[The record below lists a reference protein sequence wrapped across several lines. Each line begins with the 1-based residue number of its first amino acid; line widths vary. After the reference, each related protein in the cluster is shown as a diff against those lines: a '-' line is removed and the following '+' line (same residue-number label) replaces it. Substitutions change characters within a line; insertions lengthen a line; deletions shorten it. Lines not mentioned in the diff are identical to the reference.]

1 MVRVVSNNAVSS
13 SFSVTTAPVL
23 SSTYLRVTPPPPLL
37 TVKKSSHLSTLPEA
51 ISNHG
56 RSPLLSLSI
65 FNHCCSPRRP
75 FTSFIGVS
83 TLSPCVVELLIV
95 VLPFHPG
102 IVKLR
107 TYGSMLSLKNLHLVL
122 DFTSPSPVRR
132 LCQSTPL
139 SRLSPSPDRVTNS
152 SHRLHPT
159 PTSFLTGLYA
169 TDYISNIEAA
179 PSHQGFYGAKLHRL
193 DLFLLVTTRPI
204 VQECCFARFPH
215 EVFTAASLPH
225 YAVSSIDSSSQSRIC
240 GLPDLLVAGTIVQEC
255 GLARFT
261 NSITAAIP
269 SHYVVSSID
278 GSSQSQLC
286 DIHTGVVT
294 RRSIHPEAFYLLSDV
309 CSHTLWLNES
319 DDCLLRS
326 SVTTCW
332 ARHGNVEFRVLDPI
346 KPSALSSNL
355 ISPSASL
362 EVKLELEIHLVY
374 SVSHVGFKVD
384 RTCFSA
390 KLSQIGLSSLN
401 VVYGSGASHLKFLPV
416 NIPTFSYRCFNV
428 VFDYQLLFRTIA
440 MGTKLHSTIEPGSGL
455 SASVVNV
462 AL

>member
-1 MVRVVSNNAVSS
+1 MVSVISNNAVSS

-107 TYGSMLSLKNLHLVL
+107 TYGSMLSMKNLQSYPTYAESEPDLHLSLVL

-152 SHRLHPT
+152 NHHLHPT

-169 TDYISNIEAA
+169 TDYTPNIEAA

-193 DLFLLVTTRPI
+193 DLCLLVTIRPI

-215 EVFTAASLPH
+215 EVFTAASLSH

-240 GLPDLLVAGTIVQEC
+240 GLSDLLVARTIVQEC

-269 SHYVVSSID
+269 SHYAVSSID
-278 GSSQSQLC
+278 GSSQSQSTMHL
-286 DIHTGVVT
+286 HTGVVT
-294 RRSIHPEAFYLLSDV
+294 LRPIHPEAFHLLSDV
-309 CSHTLWLNES
+309 YSHTLWLNES
-319 DDCLLRS
+319 DDCLLRP

-355 ISPSASL
+355 ISPSAFL

-374 SVSHVGFKVD
+374 SATIRVAMVYLSE
-384 RTCFSA
+384 SE
-390 KLSQIGLSSLN
+390 KL
-401 VVYGSGASHLKFLPV
+401 
-416 NIPTFSYRCFNV
+416 
-428 VFDYQLLFRTIA
+428 
-440 MGTKLHSTIEPGSGL
+440 
-455 SASVVNV
+455 
-462 AL
+462 

>member
-1 MVRVVSNNAVSS
+1 MIISKPFFFENESMTSMAIVGRHNIYSYARPNSLPIETPPHIISLGAGEAFGRRRRAICTTARSSPSSASFFVVLSLCSVVSVVSNNAVSS

-23 SSTYLRVTPPPPLL
+23 SSTYLQAPPPPPLL
-37 TVKKSSHLSTLPEA
+37 TVMKSSHLSTLPET

-56 RSPLLSLSI
+56 RSPLL
-65 FNHCCSPRRP
+65 
-75 FTSFIGVS
+75 
-83 TLSPCVVELLIV
+83 TLS

-102 IVKLR
+102 IVKPR
-107 TYGSMLSLKNLHLVL
+107 TCGSMLSMKNLQLDPTYAEPLEPDLLVNLVL
-122 DFTSPSPVRR
+122 GFTSPSPVRR

-159 PTSFLTGLYA
+159 PASFLTCLYA
-169 TDYISNIEAA
+169 TDYTPNIEAA

-193 DLFLLVTTRPI
+193 DLRLLVTTGPI
-204 VQECCFARFPH
+204 VQECCFARFH
-215 EVFTAASLPH
+215 GFHHSSLSH
-225 YAVSSIDSSSQSRIC
+225 YAVSSIDGSSQNRIC

-269 SHYVVSSID
+269 SHYAVSSID
-278 GSSQSQLC
+278 GSSQLC
-286 DIHTGVVT
+286 DFHTGVVT
-294 RRSIHPEAFYLLSDV
+294 RRPIHPEAFYLLSDV

-374 SVSHVGFKVD
+374 SMSF
-384 RTCFSA
+384 
-390 KLSQIGLSSLN
+390 
-401 VVYGSGASHLKFLPV
+401 
-416 NIPTFSYRCFNV
+416 
-428 VFDYQLLFRTIA
+428 
-440 MGTKLHSTIEPGSGL
+440 
-455 SASVVNV
+455 
-462 AL
+462 